1 MSTTSPISPEGQQPE
16 RIPPPS
22 FEGHSVINPPDA
34 STHPYAS
41 TIQPS
46 GITIPEH
53 HIDEHQ
59 SDTYPSTIPSITALT
74 QAVTS
79 EPQNLVQ
86 TFERVTQNLDLN
98 SPSLEQEIADFQK
111 KYEWGLKEEIILMM
125 LGSFN
130 DEEITLIKENISLNQ
145 KQIDDLKKLEP
156 AEAQKKLKEITN
168 ETEKTYKLIQ
178 NTCNQLIDK
187 LIMNIGSTVLAIA
200 AVAIVLVGIAALA
213 VLIVA
218 SGGTGALLG
227 IGIGAFFGGLVLGGG
242 LGVLSGYTFVTT
254 KNETINP
261 LIELRKKIELLS
273 ILTDLEDKKKIEF
286 LEFLKEIDHSEKV
299 ALIKFFKEFNLIN
312 TFTNLDQE
320 TKDELVQLGS
330 LKLREKFELLSLL
343 TDLASDKLLTD
354 HVYDEKFELLE
365 FLKDVDHSEKLE
377 LIKLLKKFNLINT
390 FTNLDK
396 ETKDEIVR
404 LVLQKTTA
412 KEKTKFFKFVLK
424 GFMPHTAYINP
435 TLAKPEVYLNENT
448 FLEFG
453 NIEKWNI
460 LKWDP
465 KENTKK
471 FDLAEVY
478 LSNLCENFYPKV
490 SDQKIT
496 DAQRAAAF
504 MTQCLNTSD
513 AQKSTAGKQA
523 IAKRVIVVIDILN
536 RNFTEFNKPN
546 VSKERKEQL
555 EKIIKGCLD
564 IMARG
569 GSACPDRAIVHLR
582 EVESHLKLFEYP
594 EYTAEIFA
602 NMFKLQ
608 VIQDY
613 LVDPTQA
620 ENIETFLKYTLEL
633 NNILG
638 LGVTGTMLYAQHGKV
653 KSKDIILP
661 ILGTAFTA
669 ENLIN
674 YTSELSEFRLLYEN
688 EKQEALATKQIE
700 LEQAVDA
707 QTDIYYESN
716 ISDEE
721 KEAAAAKVAQIQSEK
736 NQIENSFFAD
746 KARQLF
752 LDAGYLSEKKVE
764 RKL

>member
-22 FEGHSVINPPDA
+22 FEGRNVINPTDA

-74 QAVTS
+74 QAVSS
-79 EPQNLVQ
+79 ETQNLIQ

-111 KYEWGLKEEIILMM
+111 KYEWGWKEEIILMT

-130 DEEITLIKENISLNQ
+130 DEEITFIKENTSLSR
-145 KQIDDLKKLEP
+145 KQINDLKNLAP
-156 AEAQKKLKEITN
+156 SEAQKKLMEITK

-187 LIMNIGSTVLAIA
+187 LIMNICSTVIAIA

-213 VLIVA
+213 LLIVG
-218 SGGTGALLG
+218 SGGSAML
-227 IGIGAFFGGLVLGGG
+227 IGIGVGAFVGG
-242 LGVLSGYTFVTT
+242 LGLAGLSGYTFVTT

-273 ILTDLEDKKKIEF
+273 LLTDLEDKKKIEF

-330 LKLREKFELLSLL
+330 LNLREKFELLSLL
-343 TDLASDKLLTD
+343 TDLKYDKLLTD

-465 KENTKK
+465 KENTKE
-471 FDLAEVY
+471 FYLAEAY
-478 LSNLCENFYPKV
+478 LSNLWENFYPKV

-721 KEAAAAKVAQIQSEK
+721 KEAAAAKVAQIQTEK

-764 RKL
+764 RVL